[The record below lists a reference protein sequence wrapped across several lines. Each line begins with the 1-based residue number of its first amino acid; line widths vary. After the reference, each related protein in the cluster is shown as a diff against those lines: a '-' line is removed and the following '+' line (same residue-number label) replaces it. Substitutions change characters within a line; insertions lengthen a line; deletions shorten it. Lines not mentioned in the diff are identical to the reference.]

1 MLLLLLL
8 LQGYDMAL
16 LTTLDMSTYTNSE
29 MAFDEFSAWFL
40 QQEGLPDDIEISS
53 LGNLPMAAI
62 GAKKKQGLARKS
74 LAKALIPFQIGK
86 KVAMGPALLLGKSA
100 KMLNSSSKA
109 GLDPDNKQFDAD
121 KFAEQMMSDKEQ
133 LIFDEYVFMMRAGS
147 LRAFLPGD
155 WQELANDMRK
165 LREAFDTAD
174 VDGNNE
180 LELEEL
186 EMCIRS
192 MHPTANVDHDDVV
205 RVWAVLNPEN
215 KPWIPYGEF
224 VKGMIKT
231 KNDEELAG
239 LVPLDIP
246 NRFMLL
252 SLLIDTP
259 INEDQEKLITDK
271 LGRAEKA
278 GIG

>member
-1 MLLLLLL
+1 
-8 LQGYDMAL
+8 
-16 LTTLDMSTYTNSE
+16 
-29 MAFDEFSAWFL
+29 
-40 QQEGLPDDIEISS
+40 
-53 LGNLPMAAI
+53 
-62 GAKKKQGLARKS
+62 
-74 LAKALIPFQIGK
+74 
-86 KVAMGPALLLGKSA
+86 
-100 KMLNSSSKA
+100 
-109 GLDPDNKQFDAD
+109 
-121 KFAEQMMSDKEQ
+121 
-133 LIFDEYVFMMRAGS
+133 
-147 LRAFLPGD
+147 
-155 WQELANDMRK
+155 
-165 LREAFDTAD
+165 
-174 VDGNNE
+174 
-180 LELEEL
+180 
-186 EMCIRS
+186 MCIRS

>member
-1 MLLLLLL
+1 M
-8 LQGYDMAL
+8 MNF
-16 LTTLDMSTYTNSE
+16 TN
-29 MAFDEFSAWFL
+29 
-40 QQEGLPDDIEISS
+40 
-53 LGNLPMAAI
+53 
-62 GAKKKQGLARKS
+62 
-74 LAKALIPFQIGK
+74 KADT
-86 KVAMGPALLLGKSA
+86 
-100 KMLNSSSKA
+100 
-109 GLDPDNKQFDAD
+109 DPDNKQFDAD
-121 KFAEQMMSDKEQ
+121 KFAEQMMNDKDQ
-133 LIFDEYVFMMRAGS
+133 LIFAEYVFMMRAGA
-147 LRAFLPGD
+147 LKAYLPGD
-155 WQELANDMRK
+155 WQTLADDMRK

-192 MHPTANVDHDDVV
+192 MHPTANIEHADVV
-205 RVWAVLNPEN
+205 RVWAVLNPED
-215 KPWIPYGEF
+215 KPWIPYGDF

-231 KNDEELAG
+231 KKDPELSE
-239 LVPLDIP
+239 LIPLDIP

-259 INEDQEKLITDK
+259 INEGQENLLTNK